1 MAFGKGGQAQAATFV
16 VDLVLLQIKEHVHFS
31 RNSIHH
37 SLDALLS
44 YINFIIYWPL
54 ERDGEKMVFADP
66 IIWGLV
72 LTPCLDPLQIECL
85 LLLLK
90 NNLSTL

>member
-1 MAFGKGGQAQAATFV
+1 
-16 VDLVLLQIKEHVHFS
+16 
-31 RNSIHH
+31 
-37 SLDALLS
+37 
-44 YINFIIYWPL
+44 
-54 ERDGEKMVFADP
+54 MVFADP